1 MTSPGPLPTLR
12 FYERDGCHLCD
23 EARQALQAVLEER
36 VIAGLIVPRVHPVD
50 IAANPETEREYGY
63 RIPVLAMAGR
73 ELSLAMGERA
83 IRRFLAEALDAN
95 LA

>member
-23 EARQALQAVLEER
+23 ETRRSLQAVLEER
-36 VIAGLIVPRVHPVD
+36 VIAGLIVPRVRPMDV
-50 IAANPETEREYGY
+50 AADPDTEREYGY
-63 RIPVLAMAGR
+63 RIPVLAIAGR

-83 IRRFLAEALDAN
+83 IRRFLAEALDAH